1 MGWDTVVDKE
11 EAKLG
16 DTIEVRPQGSRPPLP
31 HEPTVTARKW
41 SNVAADVER
50 IDVPPYSEMLKDRI
64 VPATGIGAGVG
75 LLAGGIPGAAIG
87 AGVGATGAAVEAGVE
102 RQLLKEGYGPA
113 ESAIAAGA
121 GTMALEGGPGL
132 IRAGTSA
139 ARAGRGVRRAGELAD
154 LGAMGAD
161 EVVEIAR
168 RGYQAQGK
176 AVDAAY
182 DAWRAGLDP
191 DAVFSAAKVKT
202 ALSRITS
209 GADFQKGRIGSLDAL
224 DNWEAGRPFTAQDL
238 DNLRRGLRDDVSEL
252 QRAGRSDAARRAT
265 QAIKKI
271 DELELELAVKYGG
284 EEQLA
289 ALKAARAERTKLGQ
303 LERGLEGRDVNVL
316 KQILDPATRA
326 DEPQVAV
333 SKILQGPRPMESV
346 RQLRQAA
353 EAADGPEGV
362 AALNREL
369 RRSATQHLIGA
380 SRGATGEGLEKSAK
394 ASLNLLEA
402 NTPLY
407 RELLGSKGYDFMV
420 KNLKGLATKKP
431 VSLGF
436 REVLHMAGYAG
447 VGGGVA
453 TADPLTAAMSAIGI
467 GTGAVGVN
475 FVAAKFGPHAA
486 RALAREALLDPRL
499 YAKLTKKYGVKEG
512 FARSNEIIAGAIR
525 RGVFTPDDLDAMH
538 EGAE

>member
-64 VPATGIGAGVG
+64 VPATGIRAGVG

-316 KQILDPATRA
+316 KQI
-326 DEPQVAV
+326 
-333 SKILQGPRPMESV
+333 
-346 RQLRQAA
+346 